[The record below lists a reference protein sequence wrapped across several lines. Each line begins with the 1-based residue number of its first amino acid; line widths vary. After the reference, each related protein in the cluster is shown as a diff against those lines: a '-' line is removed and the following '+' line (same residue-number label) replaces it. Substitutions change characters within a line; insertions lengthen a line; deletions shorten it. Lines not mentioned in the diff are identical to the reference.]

1 MGKIGFTTTVP
12 VEVILAAGLTP
23 ADLNNIFIT
32 RDDPGDVV
40 DRAEALGFPRTTC
53 GWIKGIY
60 LCAKEAGINKIVSVT
75 QGDCSNTHA
84 LMELWQ
90 ADGMNIMPFA
100 YPYDRDRDLLKLQVR
115 KLMDALGTSEEKTK
129 KVFRG
134 LVPLRKKLKRVDDM
148 TWKDGRVT
156 GAENHL
162 WLVSASDFDGDRENF
177 EARLDRFLAEAE
189 KRESRSPMG
198 RDALGAPKESGSPR
212 GRTLRKPPS
221 VRLGYIG
228 VPPIFS
234 DLYET
239 VERAGARV
247 VFNEVQRQFSMLHD
261 TGDLYEQYARYTYPY
276 DVFGRIRDIARQIK
290 LRRIDGIIHYC
301 QSFCFRAIEDLII
314 RRELKL
320 PVLTIEG
327 DRPGPVDARTRIRLE
342 GFVEMLGDMK

>member
-23 ADLNNIFIT
+23 VDLNNIFMT
-32 RDDPGDVV
+32 QGDPGGAV

-53 GWIKGIY
+53 SWIKGIY
-60 LCAKEAGINKIVSVT
+60 LSAKEAGITDIIAVT

-90 ADGMNIMPFA
+90 ADGMNIIPFA
-100 YPYDRDRDLLKLQVR
+100 YPYDRDRDLLKLQIR
-115 KLMDALGTSEEKTK
+115 KLIDTLGTTEGRTK

-134 LVPLRKKLKRVDDM
+134 LVPLRKKLARTDEM
-148 TWKDGRVT
+148 TWKDCKVT
-156 GAENHL
+156 GAENHI
-162 WLVSASDFDGDRENF
+162 WLVSASDFDGDRDKF
-177 EARLDRFLAEAE
+177 EARLDKFLAEAE
-189 KRESRSPMG
+189 KRRQ
-198 RDALGAPKESGSPR
+198 APANV
-212 GRTLRKPPS
+212 

-239 VERAGARV
+239 IELAGARV
-247 VFNEVQRQFSMLHD
+247 VFNEVQRQFSMQHD

-276 DVFGRIRDIARQIK
+276 DIFGRIRDIARQIK
-290 LRRIDGIIHYC
+290 TRRIDGIIHYC
-301 QSFCFRAIEDLII
+301 QSFCFRAIEDLIV

-342 GFVEMLGDMK
+342 GFIEMLKDMR

>member
-1 MGKIGFTTTVP
+1 MEKIGFTTTVP
-12 VEVILAAGLTP
+12 VEAILAAGLTP
-23 ADLNNIFIT
+23 VDLNNVFIT
-32 RDDPGDVV
+32 ASDPGDVV

-60 LCAKEAGINKIVSVT
+60 LSAKEAGINKIVSVT

-90 ADGMNIMPFA
+90 ADGMNIIPFA

-115 KLMDALGTSEEKTK
+115 KLMDALGTDEEKTK
-129 KVFRG
+129 KVFRR
-134 LVPLRKKLKRVDDM
+134 LVPLRKKLARMDEM
-148 TWKDGRVT
+148 TWKDGKVT

-162 WLVSASDFDGDRENF
+162 WLVSASDFDGDQEDF
-177 EARLDRFLAEAE
+177 EARLDRFLIEAEA
-189 KRESRSPMG
+189 REPMPSE
-198 RDALGAPKESGSPR
+198 AA
-212 GRTLRKPPS
+212 RTA
-221 VRLGYIG
+221 RLGYIG
-228 VPPIFS
+228 VPPIFK

-239 VERAGARV
+239 IERAGARV
-247 VFNEVQRQFSMLHD
+247 VYNEVQRQFSMPHD
-261 TGDLYEQYARYTYPY
+261 TGDIYEQYARYTYPY

-290 LRRIDGIIHYC
+290 LRRIDGVIHYC

-342 GFVEMLGDMK
+342 GFVEMLRDRK